1 MAIGLAPPG
10 LGAQTPTPP
19 PHVPAQGQAGTELTI
34 SLLTMGVG
42 ERVWERF
49 GHNAILVEDRSRG
62 TAKAYNY
69 GLFDFRQ
76 ENFILRFVQG
86 RMLYWMQGFDLEPTL
101 QVYVG
106 SNRSVWRQEL
116 NLTPAERV
124 AMREFLE
131 WNERPENRFYRY
143 DYYRDNCST
152 RVRDALDRVL
162 GGRIRAATDTVP
174 TGRSYRF
181 HTSRLIA
188 SDLPLYTGLLLA
200 LGQPADHQLSA
211 WEEMFLPLALREWL
225 RRVTVLDG
233 SGRLVPLVKS
243 ERTLFAATEP
253 APRAAPPARL
263 PAYLGL
269 GLVLGLV
276 LSGLGWRGVAPGS
289 ARRWFA
295 WLAGG
300 WALVMGIAGG
310 LLAFLWAFTD
320 HAVAYRNEN
329 LFQANL
335 LLLPLVILVP
345 AAART
350 TAWARRPALALAV
363 LAAAASVA
371 GLALKVLPAFGQHNG
386 EILALAV
393 PANLGLALGVGAMLR
408 GVKG

>member
-1 MAIGLAPPG
+1 
-10 LGAQTPTPP
+10 
-19 PHVPAQGQAGTELTI
+19 
-34 SLLTMGVG
+34 MGVG
-42 ERVWERF
+42 EHVWERF

-76 ENFILRFVQG
+76 DNFILRFVQG